1 MRTVGQRWYDALETV
16 CRAYLDAGQ
25 LPSQGGNRP
34 HVALIVDLPT
44 LLGSPGARMADL
56 GYTGKLS
63 GEAARRICCDAKISR
78 IITDGPSEILDLGR
92 FTRTVT
98 PAQRRALNIRDKTCV
113 FPGCHVPHDRCDA
126 HHLIFWLF
134 GGRSDLSNYG
144 LLCPAHHRYVHE
156 GGWTL
161 IRKPDGDWAAYPP

>member
-1 MRTVGQRWYDALETV
+1 MTASPNGK
-16 CRAYLDAGQ
+16 CFCGC
-25 LPSQGGNRP
+25 
-34 HVALIVDLPT
+34 
-44 LLGSPGARMADL
+44 GSAIGPGAFFKTGHDKKAEGDMNALHHDDSVVKRMADL
-56 GYTGKLS
+56 GYPGTIS

-98 PAQRRALNIRDKTCV
+98 PAQRRALNVRDKTCV
-113 FPGCHVPHDRCDA
+113 FPGCRVPHDRCDA

-134 GGRSDLSNYG
+134 GGRSDLDNYG

-161 IRKPDGDWAAYPP
+161 IRNRDGTWNAYPP